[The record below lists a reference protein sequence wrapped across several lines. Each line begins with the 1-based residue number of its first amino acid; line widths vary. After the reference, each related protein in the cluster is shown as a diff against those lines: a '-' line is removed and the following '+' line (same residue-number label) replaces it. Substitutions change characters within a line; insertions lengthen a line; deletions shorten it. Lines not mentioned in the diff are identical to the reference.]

1 MADERRGPETSL
13 SKMIGGIADETGVSR
28 AVVRK
33 VIYAFLNAVG
43 RNLAA
48 GIRTKIT
55 NFGSFYAAERR
66 FHNPHTGE
74 MNEPVMWA
82 TWTPT
87 GLLREMVKNRQTD
100 GSLEKRPR
108 GSLTPSE

>member
-1 MADERRGPETSL
+1 MADSRRGPETSL
-13 SKMIGGIADETGVSR
+13 SKMIGGIAEETGVSR
-28 AVVRK
+28 ETARK
-33 VIYAFLNAVG
+33 VIYAFLNAIG

-48 GIRTKIT
+48 GVRTKIT
-55 NFGSFYAAERR
+55 NFGSFSAAPRR

-82 TWTPT
+82 SWSPT
-87 GLLREMVKNRQTD
+87 GLLREKVRTGQTD

-108 GSLTPSE
+108 GSLTSH